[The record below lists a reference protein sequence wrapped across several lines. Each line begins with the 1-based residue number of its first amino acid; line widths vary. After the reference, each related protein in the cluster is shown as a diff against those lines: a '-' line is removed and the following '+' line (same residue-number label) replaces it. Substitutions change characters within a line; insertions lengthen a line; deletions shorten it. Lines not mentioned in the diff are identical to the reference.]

1 MTNDASPSA
10 NVESSPGTYKIMTII
25 ATVLCLCLLGASI
38 FLGSGAH
45 SQSTKAAQT
54 RADTESLRAKKKD
67 AETETANVRT
77 QIASTKDEGSAK
89 TWCDEFTSA
98 YSTPKSLTNASGEL
112 SVKTQNQRDA
122 IAQLCPEKK
131 AFVEALHASPESS
144 FEKSSQTCEITDEGL
159 TFSETMTIT
168 NKQLSDLGEY
178 RRHGGPVLHEGNEAG
193 EGCEAHRHVLLHHFV
208 GRQRNL
214 LGEPARPRRTR
225 RELHH
230 QGAEH
235 LDERLVSNPCPTH
248 HRPKSRTGMYT
259 HE

>member
-1 MTNDASPSA
+1 VTNDASPSA

-77 QIASTKDEGSAK
+77 QITSTKVEGSAK

-144 FEKSSQTCEITDEGL
+144 FQKSSQTCEITDEGL

-168 NKQLSDLGEY
+168 NKQLSDLGDIDVTVDLY
-178 RRHGGPVLHEGNEAG
+178 YTKGTKPAKDAKPIGTFSFTISSGGSATYSENLPDPGVPGGNCITKVQSIWMSG
-193 EGCEAHRHVLLHHFV
+193 L
-208 GRQRNL
+208 
-214 LGEPARPRRTR
+214 
-225 RELHH
+225 
-230 QGAEH
+230 
-235 LDERLVSNPCPTH
+235 
-248 HRPKSRTGMYT
+248 
-259 HE
+259 